1 MSGISADWAWMTAW
15 PSERSPSARPE
26 DGTDG
31 ADGADGADDVDGAT
45 AGAPATGVLGSEP
58 MSVTARARPQRTG
71 SGTSDEL
78 ETRLIATVPQ
88 VMRHLVAHARRRR
101 AWKQLT
107 YQQYNVL
114 RIIHGEGALPPGEI
128 ARRLLVTAPVVT
140 RLASGLVGPAWWSAS
155 VTRRTSAPCC
165 SASRRPVAARRRPC
179 GATSWPRPGS

>member
-1 MSGISADWAWMTAW
+1 MDA
-15 PSERSPSARPE
+15 PR
-26 DGTDG
+26 
-31 ADGADGADDVDGAT
+31 
-45 AGAPATGVLGSEP
+45 AGAPAAGVLGSEP
-58 MSVTARARPQRTG
+58 MSATARARPQRTG

-114 RIIHGEGALPPGEI
+114 RIIHGEGALKPGEI

-140 RLASGLVGPAWWSAS
+140 RLASGLVEAGLVERQRDQADKRTVLLSNTPSG
-155 VTRRTSAPCC
+155 RRQATAM
-165 SASRRPVAARRRPC
+165 RRDLLAAARELIEPLPAKRRAAVAKALDELQVLLPN
-179 GATSWPRPGS
+179 RPTLR

>member
-1 MSGISADWAWMTAW
+1 MSGISADCAWMTAW

-26 DGTDG
+26 DGTVG
-31 ADGADGADDVDGAT
+31 ADGVDAPR
-45 AGAPATGVLGSEP
+45 AGAPAAGVLGSEP
-58 MSVTARARPQRTG
+58 MSATARARPQRTG

-114 RIIHGEGALPPGEI
+114 RIIHGEGGLPQAEI
-128 ARRLLVTAPVVT
+128 ARRLLV
-140 RLASGLVGPAWWSAS
+140 
-155 VTRRTSAPCC
+155 
-165 SASRRPVAARRRPC
+165 
-179 GATSWPRPGS
+179 